1 MKRLIPVL
9 LLSTLLGRLAADIP
23 GVPKLVG
30 RVAGPTAAEAQA
42 RGRGGTPTDPNFLP
56 PAIEPVANP
65 PLHPDPP
72 QQPAHWDINDIRQI
86 FEARRAAA
94 KANPDLGF
102 GNPSLP
108 AGTPVFRGQSFRT
121 HWMTGLLYRSKYTKP
136 RPSNVT
142 GRMSLYDDADQHQGA
157 TDFYVVTGGGGRMI
171 VGGVIENREYGR
183 MPPSYNPGTNQPLR
197 PGEFN
202 GQPIVGGHTF
212 VGKAG
217 DWVVI
222 PPNTPHWWQVD
233 DDGMG
238 YLMMKVNIGIYP
250 RGLIH

>member
-1 MKRLIPVL
+1 MKRLILVL

-23 GVPKLVG
+23 GLPPYVA
-30 RVAGPTAAEAQA
+30 RVAGLSEAEAQA
-42 RGRGGTPTDPNFLP
+42 QGRRTAPADPNFLP
-56 PAIEPVANP
+56 AAIGPVANP

-72 QQPAHWDINDIRQI
+72 QKPGHWDINEIREI
-86 FEARRAAA
+86 FAARRAAA
-94 KANPDLGF
+94 AANPDQGF
-102 GNPSLP
+102 GNTPLP
-108 AGTPVFRGQSFRT
+108 AGTPVFQGHAFRT
-121 HWMTGLLYRSKYTKP
+121 HWMTGLLYRGKYTTP
-136 RPSNVT
+136 RRSNVT

-171 VGGVIENREYGR
+171 VGGVIQDREYGR
-183 MPPSYNPGTNQPLR
+183 MPPSYNPGTSQPLR

-233 DDGMG
+233 DEGMG
-238 YLMMKVNIGIYP
+238 YLMMKINIGIYP
-250 RGLIH
+250 RALIH